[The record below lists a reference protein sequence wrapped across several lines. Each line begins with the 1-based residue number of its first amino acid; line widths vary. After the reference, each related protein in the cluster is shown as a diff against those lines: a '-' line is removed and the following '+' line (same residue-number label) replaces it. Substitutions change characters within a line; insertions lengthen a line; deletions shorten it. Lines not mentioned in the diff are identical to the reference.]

1 MDIITLNNKQYDP
14 YFILDVTKDDTY
26 EHISKS
32 FRKKVKKYHPDKYT
46 DKKQKEKYECYFK
59 ILTESFEYIKNKR
72 KNVNDLQINRNKN
85 VEKDDKKIKS
95 SKKDID
101 EFNNNFESKKNKKNK
116 KKEKSITKS
125 DYKQIKNVEEY
136 LDFKPSYYNPLSK
149 KKFTNKEFNEIFEYN
164 KKIQEID
171 DDEIKKKSIIHVT
184 TDGFNGYNSGQL
196 NDNCAL
202 VSSYNGLMV
211 TGDDETGVGYWRN
224 DYSDYKISFKLS
236 AKNPHSK
243 LKIKNEKNK
252 NEKDKNEKDKNEK
265 DKNEI
270 NKNEINKNEN
280 NKNEINKNENIK
292 INKGSGSFKTQEQN
306 FVKNTYESLLRKEQ
320 KDKEIVL
327 KHLYQYDDETIKK
340 ALNGE
345 LEKSVKYSS
354 ILQKYIQ

>member
-59 ILTESFEYIKNKR
+59 ILSQSFEYIKNKR
-72 KNVNDLQINRNKN
+72 KNVNDLQINRNNKKI
-85 VEKDDKKIKS
+85 EKDNIKIKS

-101 EFNNNFESKKNKKNK
+101 EFNNNFEIKKNK
-116 KKEKSITKS
+116 KKEKKEKSITES
-125 DYKQIKNVEEY
+125 DYKQIKNTEEY

-196 NDNCAL
+196 NNNCAL
-202 VSSYNGLMV
+202 VSSYSGLMV
-211 TGDDETGVGYWRN
+211 TGDNETGVGYWSN

-236 AKNPHSK
+236 AKNPDSK
-243 LKIKNEKNK
+243 FKIKNEKNKNEKNKNEKNK
-252 NEKDKNEKDKNEK
+252 NEKDKNEKDKNE
-265 DKNEI
+265 N
-270 NKNEINKNEN
+270 NKNEKNKNEN
-280 NKNEINKNENIK
+280 NKIYQ
-292 INKGSGSFKTQEQN
+292 GSGSFKTQEQN

>member
-59 ILTESFEYIKNKR
+59 ILSQSFEYIKNKR
-72 KNVNDLQINRNKN
+72 KNTNDLQINRNNKKI
-85 VEKDDKKIKS
+85 EKDNIKIKS
-95 SKKDID
+95 SKKDIA
-101 EFNNNFESKKNKKNK
+101 EFNNNFESKKNKK
-116 KKEKSITKS
+116 KEKSITKS
-125 DYKQIKNVEEY
+125 NYKQIKNVEEY

-196 NDNCAL
+196 NNNCAL

-211 TGDDETGVGYWRN
+211 TGDNETGVGYWSN

-243 LKIKNEKNK
+243 LKIKNEN
-252 NEKDKNEKDKNEK
+252 DKNEKDKNEK
-265 DKNEI
+265 DKNENDKNEKDK
-270 NKNEINKNEN
+270 NKNDKNEN
-280 NKNEINKNENIK
+280 VK
-292 INKGSGSFKTQEQN
+292 IYQGSGSFKTQEQN
-306 FVKNTYESLLRKEQ
+306 FVKNTYE
-320 KDKEIVL
+320 
-327 KHLYQYDDETIKK
+327 
-340 ALNGE
+340 
-345 LEKSVKYSS
+345 
-354 ILQKYIQ
+354 